1 MRPLVGEKHAPISK
15 WGQSGP
21 SFGEGSIYNGEFPRN
36 FARIAGPPSFSLGLG
51 PDDLSGPWHCRFGSF
66 HPDIRQFLFAD
77 GRVAS
82 LSNSTDMATLQ
93 AMTVHNDGQT
103 VSVP

>member
-1 MRPLVGEKHAPISK
+1 MS
-15 WGQSGP
+15 
-21 SFGEGSIYNGEFPRN
+21 RN
-36 FARIAGPPSFSLGLG
+36 FARIAGPPSFSLGVG

-66 HPDIRQFLFAD
+66 HPDICQFLFAD

-93 AMTVHNDGQT
+93 AMAVRNDEQT
-103 VSVP
+103 VPVP

>member
-1 MRPLVGEKHAPISK
+1 MVCLATVDDCIASLSNISK
-15 WGQSGP
+15 CA
-21 SFGEGSIYNGEFPRN
+21 YR
-36 FARIAGPPSFSLGLG
+36 
-51 PDDLSGPWHCRFGSF
+51 LSGPWHCRFGSF

-93 AMTVHNDGQT
+93 AMAVRNDGQT